1 MSRVHTV
8 SGVRSSPLD
17 LFLALIYR
25 DNITR
30 EADALQELLGSADGS

>member
-1 MSRVHTV
+1 MTTIYGCRT
-8 SGVRSSPLD
+8 RSSPLD

-30 EADALQELLGSADGS
+30 EADALQELLGSGDGS